1 MNPIPLVEKLVNVCL
16 GAIEMNIATLHYLGP
31 HRDREQAINNLKRMV
46 DYLREVVSST
56 KEELFE
62 DIEKHVDLIMGVS
75 ENLMDDIS
83 DIHHTIAG
91 DSHFEELTQKLANEH
106 GKLTKRLGML
116 ENKTSQEVSLR
127 FKTLNDRIESIM
139 STLDGLRR

>member
-1 MNPIPLVEKLVNVCL
+1 MNPIPLVETLVNLCL
-16 GAIEMNIATLHYLGP
+16 EAIEMNIATLHHLGP
-31 HRDREQAINNLKRMV
+31 HRDRVQIINNLKRMV
-46 DYLREVVSST
+46 GYLREVVNHT

-75 ENLMDDIS
+75 ENLMNDINGVR
-83 DIHHTIAG
+83 HTIDG
-91 DSHFEELTQKLANEH
+91 DSHFEELTQKLATEH
-106 GKLTKRLGML
+106 GKLTKRLGVL

-127 FKTLNDRIESIM
+127 FKALNDRMENVL